1 LAVHFERR
9 QDLEFRIINCR
20 RCRRR
25 ITGSSVVKRLWL
37 TGLAGLA
44 LSALAVVPAQAEV
57 RIGVVNYSKLMQ
69 ESPQY
74 KAVQDAL
81 RGEFAGKQ
89 RELSAQQAAL
99 KAKQDKLEKDG
110 TTMTADQRTK
120 AEKEL
125 RDGNR
130 DYSQKVSDFQE
141 EATARQNE
149 ELSRLQSALIA
160 EVQSYALS
168 QKYDLVLADGVIYAA
183 NSFDITSAVLAS
195 LQARGA
201 TPAAA
206 APAATP
212 KPAAPAPK

>member
-1 LAVHFERR
+1 
-9 QDLEFRIINCR
+9 
-20 RCRRR
+20 
-25 ITGSSVVKRLWL
+25 VKRSWL
-37 TGLAGLA
+37 VGVTGLA
-44 LSALAVVPAQAEV
+44 LSALAVVPAQAEMRV
-57 RIGVVNYSKLMQ
+57 GVVNYSKLMQ

-89 RELSAQQAAL
+89 RELTAQQTAL
-99 KAKQDKLEKDG
+99 KSKQEKLEKDG
-110 TTMTADQRTK
+110 ATMTAEQRTK
-120 AEKEL
+120 SEKEL

-160 EVQSYALS
+160 EVQSFALS
-168 QKYDLVLADGVIYAA
+168 QKYDLVLADGVIYTSPAL
-183 NSFDITSAVLAS
+183 DITAAVQAS
-195 LQARGA
+195 LQARAASSPGA
-201 TPAAA
+201 AP

-212 KPAAPAPK
+212 KPAAPVSK